1 MVAYA
6 LLALQGHT
14 PRKIP
19 QSFPPVMCDFW
30 PLLT

>member
-6 LLALQGHT
+6 LLALQGPT
-14 PRKIP
+14 PQKIP
-19 QSFPPVMCDFW
+19 PVISEFW